1 MNPLYKNEKDV
12 LPYSISLLIGFSNSF
27 YSKNTLSKKYKN
39 IDLDRDSTGPLE
51 HTFGRSRIKCKNIHT
66 IEKFTKTVGEI
77 NEQSLSKI
85 SVYIEKVKG
94 RSLNFGVIIEDI
106 TSAPQQ
112 IAHEFLSLVGISPE
126 NQNEKK

>member
-1 MNPLYKNEKDV
+1 MV
-12 LPYSISLLIGFSNSF
+12 L
-27 YSKNTLSKKYKN
+27 YSKIALSKKFNN